1 MKSIASGVRFVA
13 ILLAVFG
20 ILPPTRDSQ
29 AQSTTDG
36 AVGGTVTDQ
45 SGAVVPNAS
54 VAAKNLGTG
63 SSSAGT
69 TDGSGRFLIIH
80 LQPGTFS
87 IEITATGFAGFKATS
102 ITVEVGRV
110 TGIDATLNVKAQTE
124 TVVATAEAPVIT
136 TDRADLTSN
145 INDISINNLPING
158 RRWSTF
164 ALGTPGAVPDGGF
177 GLVSFRGVSGLLN
190 NNTVDGGDNNQ
201 AFFAEEKGRTRISYS
216 ISESSI
222 REFQVNTSN
231 YSAEYGRS
239 AGGVVNAV
247 TKSGTNR
254 THGEAFWFY
263 RSSDFGA
270 FNPFQTIVPRPPA
283 PSTPIPVKPE
293 DKRHQFGGNIGGP
306 IIKDKLFLFFNA
318 DQQKRNFPG
327 VANASS
333 PAAFFAPIT
342 VAAPTTC
349 TPLPPATLTEG
360 QTLFCR
366 GITQA
371 QTDQALGF
379 LQSLTGVVPRTGDQ
393 LLLFPKI
400 DWNIDAKHHLSLEY
414 NRMRWSSPAG
424 IQTGGVVFRGQE
436 SFGNDFVKDDTAI
449 ARLVSTLTPTMIN
462 EFRFQYGRD
471 FEFENT
477 QGPIAGEPVSFKGI
491 SPQITISGSAGI
503 VFGKPNFL
511 DRRAFP
517 DEHSYELADTFSI
530 SRGKHLFKFGAD
542 IIRFHDLNDNLF
554 QESGA
559 YTYSKRVDFISDYV
573 AAVNNFPQPACTTT
587 APGGTP
593 VPVPCY
599 SNFNQGFGPTAFEFT
614 TLDYGLFAQDDWRIL
629 PRLTLNL
636 GLRWDYEKLPDP
648 QIPNTLLPATSVFP
662 SDKNNFG
669 PRAGL
674 AWDLTGRGK
683 SVVRGGYGIYYGRI
697 INSTISNAI
706 TNTGVTA
713 GQLQFQIVP
722 VVTPGTPTPGAPPYP
737 NVLSAASGTTTP
749 PDVVVFAPNTPNPMI
764 HEFDLVFEHQIAT
777 NTAVSVSYVGSLGR
791 NLPIFIDTN
800 LFTPAGS
807 ITYSI
812 VNGPD
817 NGKTF
822 SMPLFDVP
830 VTGTPQT
837 TQVRPNANFGRIT
850 SISDTVT
857 SKYNGVVLQFN
868 RRFTNGLQIQSFYTY
883 STTSD
888 TGQSSQ
894 TFTASNN
901 VLNPFALSLEDGRSN
916 FDIHH
921 RFSVSAVWQPAY
933 FSHGG
938 ALLRTALDGFT
949 IAPIV
954 TVSSGAPY
962 TGTVSG
968 NAPVATGVV
977 RTSTGILGAG
987 GTSRP
992 PFVARN
998 AFQMPR
1004 ITNVDLRMAKKF
1016 KLHESVGFEV
1026 FGEAF
1031 NLFNHVNPTSV
1042 GTRIY
1047 SIGGT
1052 AAAPTLTFD
1061 PQFGTVTA
1069 SSSSLLAQR
1078 QIQIGARLTF

>member
-1 MKSIASGVRFVA
+1 MKRIASGVRFLA

-254 THGEAFWFY
+254 MHGEAFWFY

-306 IIKDKLFLFFNA
+306 IIKDKLFFFFNA

-648 QIPNTLLPATSVFP
+648 QIPNTLLPATSGFP
-662 SDKNNFG
+662 SDKNNLG
-669 PRAGL
+669 PRAGF

-706 TNTGVTA
+706 TNTG
-713 GQLQFQIVP
+713 
-722 VVTPGTPTPGAPPYP
+722 
-737 NVLSAASGTTTP
+737 
-749 PDVVVFAPNTPNPMI
+749 
-764 HEFDLVFEHQIAT
+764 
-777 NTAVSVSYVGSLGR
+777 
-791 NLPIFIDTN
+791 
-800 LFTPAGS
+800 
-807 ITYSI
+807 
-812 VNGPD
+812 
-817 NGKTF
+817 
-822 SMPLFDVP
+822 
-830 VTGTPQT
+830 
-837 TQVRPNANFGRIT
+837 
-850 SISDTVT
+850 
-857 SKYNGVVLQFN
+857 
-868 RRFTNGLQIQSFYTY
+868 
-883 STTSD
+883 
-888 TGQSSQ
+888 
-894 TFTASNN
+894 
-901 VLNPFALSLEDGRSN
+901 
-916 FDIHH
+916 
-921 RFSVSAVWQPAY
+921 
-933 FSHGG
+933 
-938 ALLRTALDGFT
+938 
-949 IAPIV
+949 
-954 TVSSGAPY
+954 
-962 TGTVSG
+962 
-968 NAPVATGVV
+968 
-977 RTSTGILGAG
+977 
-987 GTSRP
+987 
-992 PFVARN
+992 
-998 AFQMPR
+998 
-1004 ITNVDLRMAKKF
+1004 
-1016 KLHESVGFEV
+1016 
-1026 FGEAF
+1026 
-1031 NLFNHVNPTSV
+1031 
-1042 GTRIY
+1042 
-1047 SIGGT
+1047 
-1052 AAAPTLTFD
+1052 
-1061 PQFGTVTA
+1061 
-1069 SSSSLLAQR
+1069 
-1078 QIQIGARLTF
+1078 